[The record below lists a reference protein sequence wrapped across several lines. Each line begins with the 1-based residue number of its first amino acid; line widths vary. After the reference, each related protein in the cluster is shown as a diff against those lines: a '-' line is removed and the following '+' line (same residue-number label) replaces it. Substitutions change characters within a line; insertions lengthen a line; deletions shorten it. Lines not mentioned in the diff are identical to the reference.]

1 MSDLFKGVDISWK
14 PFLEGEFQKDYMKK
28 IKNFLVGCSKNNQ
41 TIYPHPKDIFRS
53 LELTSYENVKVVIL
67 GQDPYHGAGQA
78 HGLSFSVKD
87 NISIPPSLKNIF
99 KELNSDLK
107 IKIPCSGNLTPW
119 ALEGVLLLNS
129 SLTVESN
136 NPNSHQNIGW
146 KFFTDKVI
154 EVLGDKKDM
163 VYILWGK
170 NAQLKKSLINTQENL
185 VIESAHPSPFSADKG
200 FFGSKP
206 FSKTNDY
213 LIDKGKGPINWKLV

>member
-1 MSDLFKGVDISWK
+1 MSLKIDLTKSWLNHLEDEFSKTYMIEIKEFLRNRISQRK
-14 PFLEGEFQKDYMKK
+14 
-28 IKNFLVGCSKNNQ
+28 
-41 TIYPHPKDIFRS
+41 TIYPPGKEIFNCFN
-53 LELTSYENVKVVIL
+53 LTSYENTKVVIL

-107 IKIPCSGNLTPW
+107 INIPCSGNLTSW

-154 EVLGDKKDM
+154 EVLGNKKDM

-213 LIDKGKGPINWKLV
+213 LIDKGKRPINWKLV

>member
-1 MSDLFKGVDISWK
+1 MSLKIDLAKSWLNHLEDEFSKTYMIEIKEFLRNQISQRK
-14 PFLEGEFQKDYMKK
+14 
-28 IKNFLVGCSKNNQ
+28 
-41 TIYPHPKDIFRS
+41 TIYPPGKEIFNCFNF
-53 LELTSYENVKVVIL
+53 TSYEDVKVVIL
-67 GQDPYHGAGQA
+67 GQDPYHGVGQA

-87 NISIPPSLKNIF
+87 NTSIPPSLKNIF

-107 IKIPCSGNLTPW
+107 IKIPYSGNLTSW

-129 SLTVESN
+129 SLTVELN

-154 EVLGDKKDM
+154 EVLGKKRDM

-170 NAQLKKSLINTQENL
+170 NAQLKKSLINTEENL

-213 LIDKGKGPINWKLV
+213 LSDMGKGPINWELV

>member
-1 MSDLFKGVDISWK
+1 MSLKINLTKSWLNHLEDEFSKTYMIEIKEFLRNQISQRK
-14 PFLEGEFQKDYMKK
+14 
-28 IKNFLVGCSKNNQ
+28 
-41 TIYPHPKDIFRS
+41 TIFPPGKEIFNCFN
-53 LELTSYENVKVVIL
+53 LTPYENTKVVIL

-107 IKIPCSGNLTPW
+107 IRVPYSGNLTSW

-154 EVLGDKKDM
+154 EVLGNKKDM

-170 NAQLKKSLINTQENL
+170 NAQLKKPFINIQENL
-185 VIESAHPSPFSADKG
+185 VIESAHPSPFSAEKG

-206 FSKTNDY
+206 FSRTNDY
-213 LIDKGKGPINWKLV
+213 LIDKGKKPINWQLV